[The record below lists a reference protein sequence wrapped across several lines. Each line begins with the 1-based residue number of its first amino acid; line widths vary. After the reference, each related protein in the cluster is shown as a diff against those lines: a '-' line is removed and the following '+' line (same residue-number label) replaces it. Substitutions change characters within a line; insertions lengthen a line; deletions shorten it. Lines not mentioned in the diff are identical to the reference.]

1 MNAKVEI
8 NGDTGV
14 AVNAEGGAIINIHV
28 MNGSENKPDPF
39 KRAVHVLLKTCDEAN
54 CRAAIERIS
63 QTLYGSAIFKDLTLD
78 ELAKLQSIADE
89 FKATLLAQQ
98 VDDHALFMKE
108 MDEYE
113 DFLRRTG
120 IRASKQER
128 SALTQLMVK
137 QAFNPR
143 QIKKAWLSDVLFFEE
158 GKLQVRLPIFE
169 PLVGIT
175 TAILGAISLILLVL
189 KILLIQSI
197 DGNYL
202 MEVLQFVLLIAMLIF
217 CAKTMIAPACIGK
230 RIKAV
235 LANTLT

>member
-1 MNAKVEI
+1 MNARLEI
-8 NGDTGV
+8 NGDVGV
-14 AVNAEGGAIINIHV
+14 AVNAEEGAAVHIHV
-28 MNGSENKPDPF
+28 TPAVPENKPDPI

-63 QTLYGSAIFKDLTLD
+63 QTLYGSAIFKDLSLD

-89 FKATLLAQQ
+89 FKATLLEQQ

-158 GKLQVRLPIFE
+158 GKLQVRLPIVE
-169 PLVGIT
+169 PVVGIT
-175 TAILGAISLILLVL
+175 MAILGAISLILLVL

-217 CAKTMIAPACIGK
+217 CAKTMIAPAYIGK
-230 RIKAV
+230 RIKEA
-235 LANTLT
+235 LANT